1 MRILVRAAG
10 GASLYL
16 LGAASGFALVIPLA
30 ASALSANAG
39 APVTPVSGVY
49 RPALTY
55 QSQMVNR
62 AAKGSRLDIRTPAAA
77 ENSTMVAKSA
87 GASASRATSEN
98 GAPAVSQ
105 PIRIVPAGPSQTTP
119 ARATPKGCLSAIG
132 ATRSNLATDEL
143 TVCVADAALIR
154 SIE

>member
-87 GASASRATSEN
+87 GASRATSEN